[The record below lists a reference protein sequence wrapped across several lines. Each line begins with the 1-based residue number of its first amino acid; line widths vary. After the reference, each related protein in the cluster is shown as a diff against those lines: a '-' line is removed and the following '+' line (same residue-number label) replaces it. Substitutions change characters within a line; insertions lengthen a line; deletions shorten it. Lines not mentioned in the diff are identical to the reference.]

1 MCSENGMCIPMPYSE
16 NKIGWTIPSTEYNYH
31 NTLKK
36 LLIHYIKRKIAWFCD
51 FCKGNNN
58 LLRGQKERSDVQC
71 GRKEHLPCVSITLLA
86 STDHHFYGLHMKP
99 RGWTV
104 NPTMSNQGPL

>member
-31 NTLKK
+31 DTLKK
-36 LLIHYIKRKIAWFCD
+36 LLINYIKRKIAWFCD
-51 FCKGNNN
+51 FCKDNNN

-71 GRKEHLPCVSITLLA
+71 GRKEHLPCVSITFWHRWITTSLG
-86 STDHHFYGLHMKP
+86 YI
-99 RGWTV
+99 
-104 NPTMSNQGPL
+104 